1 MCEAFT
7 FGVDETKYPTLFGI
21 NKSHRKDY
29 FYCKAIDMK
38 GVSFATNDKNEKI
51 AVQLDLKMLGKHQ
64 EEIQDIL
71 DVIIAE
77 SRENDEDVSW
87 TSAKKKHKKSSSI

>member
-1 MCEAFT
+1 M
-7 FGVDETKYPTLFGI
+7 GMVVLD
-21 NKSHRKDY
+21 RKDY
-29 FYCKAIDMK
+29 FCFKAIDMK
-38 GVSFATNDKNEKI
+38 GVSFVTNDKNEKI

-77 SRENDEDVSW
+77 SREADEDVSW
-87 TSAKKKHKKSSSI
+87 SSAKKELKKAGKL

>member
-1 MCEAFT
+1 
-7 FGVDETKYPTLFGI
+7 
-21 NKSHRKDY
+21 
-29 FYCKAIDMK
+29 MK
-38 GVSFATNDKNEKI
+38 GVSFVTNDKNEKI

-77 SRENDEDVSW
+77 SREADEDVSW
-87 TSAKKKHKKSSSI
+87 SSAKKELKKAGKL

>member
-1 MCEAFT
+1 M
-7 FGVDETKYPTLFGI
+7 VVLD
-21 NKSHRKDY
+21 RKDY
-29 FYCKAIDMK
+29 FCFKAIDMK
-38 GVSFATNDKNEKI
+38 GVSFVTNDKNEKI

-77 SRENDEDVSW
+77 SREADEDVSW
-87 TSAKKKHKKSSSI
+87 SSAKKELKKAGKL